1 MRPVELKQVLK
12 WRADLEKG
20 AIDCT
25 PGRHSGE
32 SKSSFKRGMSVFF
45 IQKEERLDLTKPDA
59 NHYAKAAGLFIVL

>member
-1 MRPVELKQVLK
+1 MMRPDELKQVLK
-12 WRADLEKG
+12 LRADLEKR

-32 SKSSFKRGMSVFF
+32 SKSSSKRVMFVFF

-59 NHYAKAAGLFIVL
+59 NP